1 MNESRSKTSDSASVL
16 QHPAVASVRFSVAA
30 IRLVVVW
37 DHLVVAAGRSVIATG
52 RSVIATGRSVIATG
66 RSVVAAGRSGIATGR
81 SVVAAGR
88 SVVAAGRSGI
98 ATGRSVVA
106 TGRSVVATGQA
117 VAHRPGLL
125 FHVSG
130 ESKRTANHALQRT
143 GAAVT
148 PAASCLRLSPA
159 AQRSRQP
166 RRSLS
171 LGSLGVARVLRG
183 TEASESKSI
192 RIAPHV

>member
-1 MNESRSKTSDSASVL
+1 MNESRSNTSDSASVL
-16 QHPAVASVRFSVAA
+16 QRPTVAPVRLAVAG
-30 IRLVVVW
+30 
-37 DHLVVAAGRSVIATG
+37 DHLAVAGGGSVIAG
-52 RSVIATGRSVIATG
+52 DGSVIAGGGSVVAGGGSVIVGGGSVIAG
-66 RSVVAAGRSGIATGR
+66 GG
-81 SVVAAGR
+81 
-88 SVVAAGRSGI
+88 
-98 ATGRSVVA
+98 
-106 TGRSVVATGQA
+106 SVVATGQA
-117 VAHRPGLL
+117 VAHRPRLL

-171 LGSLGVARVLRG
+171 LGSLGVLAHH
-183 TEASESKSI
+183 A
-192 RIAPHV
+192 